1 MLRRLAG
8 SERVR
13 QVFIRHAFRFFMGRN
28 ETPGD
33 APTLQEADRAYVEND
48 GSFRAVV
55 VSLLSSEAF
64 LQRSSVTAAE
74 RPEKKT
80 VRR

>member
-1 MLRRLAG
+1 
-8 SERVR
+8 
-13 QVFIRHAFRFFMGRN
+13 
-28 ETPGD
+28 
-33 APTLQEADRAYVEND
+33 VEND